1 MDVIL
6 EGELTIVPANL
17 IAAYSWTTGDGLEVS
32 INGGDVRLLWRNAPV
47 SEDLAWRQMEHEIE
61 SRLLIETIE
70 SGAPHNVRWTRHA
83 TDNPVGRRMSFP
95 FSVGAWT
102 SRRPYKPLSEHDA
115 APVLVG
121 VGSVQRDALD
131 LYRDAM
137 GLTEENWDAALTR
150 SFVAV
155 ELLVGDLTGSTTR
168 GRWRDAGQK
177 TRYGPVKALQL
188 YLSFQSARHSD
199 VSPSDAELRRIKRK
213 RLSFGQCLE
222 ESGRFIEKLVD
233 YRRRHP

>member
-1 MDVIL
+1 
-6 EGELTIVPANL
+6 
-17 IAAYSWTTGDGLEVS
+17 
-32 INGGDVRLLWRNAPV
+32 
-47 SEDLAWRQMEHEIE
+47 
-61 SRLLIETIE
+61 
-70 SGAPHNVRWTRHA
+70 
-83 TDNPVGRRMSFP
+83 MSFR

-102 SRRPYKPLSEHDA
+102 TRRPYRPLSDHDA
-115 APVLVG
+115 ATALVG
-121 VGSVQRDALD
+121 AGSVQRDALD
-131 LYRDAM
+131 LYREAM
-137 GLTEENWDAALTR
+137 ELTEEHWDAALTR
-150 SFVAV
+150 AFVAV

-199 VSPSDAELRRIKRK
+199 ASHSDAELRRTKRK